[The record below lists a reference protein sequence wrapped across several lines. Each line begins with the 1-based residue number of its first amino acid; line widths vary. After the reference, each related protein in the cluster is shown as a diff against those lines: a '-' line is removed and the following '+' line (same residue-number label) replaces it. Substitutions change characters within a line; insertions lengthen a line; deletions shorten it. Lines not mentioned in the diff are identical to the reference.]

1 MYDPRTAP
9 LLTAFG
15 LTPETLTARETV
27 GTYINSFATV
37 IVDAFFDEDE
47 TGRSRL
53 QDDEVADLPR
63 QQRMMKDQLTSLF
76 ADPLDDRLLARL
88 VTAGA
93 VHAANGV
100 GHLRIAAS
108 FERLQEIV
116 LRLSRVNEQIAKD
129 LPTIQ
134 KLLRLAAFVI
144 LESHGDERDRL
155 PPAGS
160 EQKMTAG
167 FDLLYRI
174 YQVHKED
181 QDRLTG
187 LWRDGLGPPTGDGHC
202 PAQPLLDELLGDPE
216 TLASLKLDAATTRA
230 SHDARHAKREEFAA
244 AVAEGRPAGQ
254 CRRLYGELQSCD
266 DAFFAVIGKPL
277 EDITATSFL
286 AVNSGFRFIQE
297 ISQSFYDRER
307 FNGDGQDQAAALA
320 QELPALLRRT
330 LGWCIEDLDVS
341 VTGMSLGAYDV
352 STTYVLT
359 GAHLH
364 VGVNLKELPN
374 SLYLR
379 ELLRIML
386 EIVKINLLS
395 KERERALVEMADAAE
410 RANKAKDVFL
420 ANMSHELR
428 TPLNAIIGFA
438 QILSAKS
445 DVPDNLRPYFQKIRV
460 AGNNLLS
467 LVNTILDFAKM
478 EAGKIVYA
486 PAETAIDA
494 MVSEVVT
501 IAEPMAREHGVAFSP
516 PPPSGLTVELDPQLI
531 KQVLLNLLSNAIKFT
546 PPGGRV
552 WLEVAAVEARAS
564 LSLRVCDTGVGIAP
578 EDIGKLFTPF
588 QQIQNP
594 MQKSV
599 RGTGLGLTIARK
611 IVEDL
616 HGGAID
622 VASVPGEGSQ
632 FNVDLPL
639 RRART
644 FVRRVEGASPDARRV
659 LLAEDAEEYIGIL
672 VEGLSP
678 AYHLTITNS
687 VHQAMALL
695 ERERFDHVVLD
706 FFLIDGI
713 SSEILKFMET
723 KRIEIPTII
732 ISAEDDQRIVAHIE
746 GSRNVEGVFSKSDAQ
761 QICAVL
767 NAICA
772 AAAP

>member
-1 MYDPRTAP
+1 MHDPRTAS

-15 LTPETLTARETV
+15 LTPELRSARETV

-47 TGRSRL
+47 SGWSRL
-53 QDDEVADLPR
+53 QGDRGADLSR
-63 QQRMMKDQLTSLF
+63 QKRMLKDQLTSLF
-76 ADPLDDRLLARL
+76 TEPLDDRLLARL

-93 VHAANGV
+93 AHTADGV
-100 GHLRIAAS
+100 EQLRLAGG

-129 LPTIQ
+129 LPIIQ
-134 KLLRLAAFVI
+134 KMLRLAAFVI

-155 PPAGS
+155 PPAGN

-167 FDLLYRI
+167 FNLLYRI
-174 YQVHKED
+174 YHVHKED
-181 QDRLTG
+181 QDLVAE
-187 LWRDGLGPPTGDGHC
+187 LWRDGRAPPPGGGPC
-202 PAQPLLDELLGDPE
+202 PAALLFDELLGDPE
-216 TLASLKLDAATTRA
+216 TLASLKLNAATTRA
-230 SHDARHAKREEFAA
+230 AHDARHAKRAEFVA
-244 AVAEGRPAGQ
+244 AVAAGRPAGQ
-254 CRRLYGELQSCD
+254 CRRLYGELRTSD
-266 DAFFAVIGKPL
+266 EAFFAVIGKPL
-277 EDITATSFL
+277 EDITAISFL

-297 ISQSFYDRER
+297 VSQSFYDRER
-307 FNGDGQDQAAALA
+307 FAGDGPDQADALA

-364 VGVNLKELPN
+364 VGVNLRELPN

-386 EIVKINLLS
+386 EIVEVNLLS

-438 QILSAKS
+438 QILGAKS
-445 DVPDNLRPYFQKIRV
+445 DVPDNLRPYFHKIRV

-478 EAGKIVYA
+478 EAGKIVYT
-486 PAETAIDA
+486 PVETAIDA

-516 PPPSGLTVELDPQLI
+516 PPPSGLIVELDPQLI

-552 WLEVAAVEARAS
+552 WLEVAAVETRAS

-622 VASVPGEGSQ
+622 VASIPGEGSQ
-632 FNVDLPL
+632 FNVDL
-639 RRART
+639 
-644 FVRRVEGASPDARRV
+644 
-659 LLAEDAEEYIGIL
+659 
-672 VEGLSP
+672 
-678 AYHLTITNS
+678 
-687 VHQAMALL
+687 
-695 ERERFDHVVLD
+695 
-706 FFLIDGI
+706 
-713 SSEILKFMET
+713 
-723 KRIEIPTII
+723 
-732 ISAEDDQRIVAHIE
+732 
-746 GSRNVEGVFSKSDAQ
+746 
-761 QICAVL
+761 
-767 NAICA
+767 
-772 AAAP
+772 